1 MAASRPPFPFIV
13 ACGRS
18 GTTLVQAMLNAHPE
32 MAIPP
37 EAHFLVP
44 VGRGVPVRDGRIDI
58 EQVASRWERHPYFAL
73 WELPPDRLREALSRA
88 KPATYPDAARTLY
101 ALYAEGRGKARYGD
115 KTPKHVLNLPYL
127 ADAFPEARFIHLLRD
142 GRDVTCSFIARRI
155 GPRDAVEGAIRWKRT
170 VARGRRDGARLPRG
184 RYLEVRYEDF
194 VADPEGNLRRICELI
209 DLPWDGSMLE
219 YREGLDRMLPE
230 GHLRDLHENVY
241 RPPTEGL
248 RDWRREMMPEE
259 VAVFEALAG
268 DLLSELGYERTVS
281 RPSPSLRLEA
291 RRRWALVK
299 ADRAR
304 RKALRVA
311 GWAGAGGSTGED

>member
-1 MAASRPPFPFIV
+1 MAGRPPFPFIV

-44 VGRGVPVRDGRIDI
+44 VGRGVPTRDGRIDI
-58 EQVASRWERHPYFAL
+58 EHVARRWERHPYFAL
-73 WELPPDRLREALSRA
+73 WEVQPGRLREALARA
-88 KPATYPDAARTLY
+88 RPTTYPDAARVLY
-101 ALYAEGRGKARYGD
+101 SIYARDRGKPRYGD
-115 KTPKHVLNLPYL
+115 KTPKHVLSLGYL
-127 ADAFPEARFIHLLRD
+127 ADAFPEGRFIHLLRD
-142 GRDVTCSFIARRI
+142 GRDVTCSFIARGI

-170 VARGRRDGARLPRG
+170 VARGRRDGARVGRS

-194 VADPEGNLRRICELI
+194 VADPETHLRRICGFIE
-209 DLPWDGSMLE
+209 LPWDRSMLQ

-248 RDWRREMMPEE
+248 RDWRREMEPEE

-268 DLLSELGYERTVS
+268 DLLSELGYERTAP
-281 RPSPSLRLEA
+281 RPSPRLRIEA

-304 RKALRVA
+304 RKALRAA
-311 GWAGAGGSTGED
+311 GRTDVGVTAGEE